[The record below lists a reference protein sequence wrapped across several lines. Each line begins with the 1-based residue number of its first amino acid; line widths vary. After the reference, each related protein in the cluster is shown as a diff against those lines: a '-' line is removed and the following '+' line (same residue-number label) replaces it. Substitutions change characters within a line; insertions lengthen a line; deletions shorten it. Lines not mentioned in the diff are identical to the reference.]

1 MMDGEGVLLDTNVLS
16 ELERPH
22 PSSNALAFIRHTTLD
37 RILLSDVV
45 LAEIRFGIETAHSAS
60 RRDTLAKWLKD
71 GMRPCSLVASCPSPR
86 IFLFRWRWIVELS
99 RPRRHT
105 FDQSDALLAAT
116 AIHHDLVVV
125 TRDIKPFLQV
135 DVAVL
140 DPWQPH

>member
-1 MMDGEGVLLDTNVLS
+1 VRGFLLDTNVLS

-22 PSSNALAFIRHTTLD
+22 PSSNVLAFIRHTTLD
-37 RILLSDVV
+37 RMFLSDVV
-45 LAEIRFGIETAHSAS
+45 LAEIRFGIETANSAS

-71 GMRPCSLVASCPSPR
+71 VMRPMFAARILPVTEDILV
-86 IFLFRWRWIVELS
+86 RWRWIVELS
-99 RPRRHT
+99 RPRRDT

-125 TRDIKPFLQV
+125 TRDIKPFRQV